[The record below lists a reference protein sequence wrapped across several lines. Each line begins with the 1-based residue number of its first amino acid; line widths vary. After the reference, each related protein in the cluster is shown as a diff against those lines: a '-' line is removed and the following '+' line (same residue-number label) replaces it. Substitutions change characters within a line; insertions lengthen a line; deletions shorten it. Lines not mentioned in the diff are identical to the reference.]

1 MPHLHSRNQ
10 YSSLNSIRVVCHAC
24 LSSHTIRV
32 EYVFA
37 SKKINIF
44 LKRWG
49 WLERRLRV
57 GSLRMRMYM
66 YAIGMLVDFTLCQM
80 FAMRKRQSS
89 LPYPT
94 HSRQCY
100 KTQFNSVYYDSLRAT
115 RAFISFLIIPSR
127 PRTHAGLEFMGKKE
141 EKKNRKI

>member
-1 MPHLHSRNQ
+1 M
-10 YSSLNSIRVVCHAC
+10 
-24 LSSHTIRV
+24 
-32 EYVFA
+32 
-37 SKKINIF
+37 IF
-44 LKRWG
+44 LRWG

-66 YAIGMLVDFTLCQM
+66 YAIGMLVDFTLYQM

-115 RAFISFLIIPSR
+115 RAFISFLIFPSR
-127 PRTHAGLEFMGKKE
+127 PRTHAGLEFMGKRRR
-141 EKKNRKI
+141 KKRRENGRFKTSYKTSSALRLNTGTRDQQRTTRNYQYITDTPCWR